1 MKDLLLEPAMCFVT
15 LRMFSPSLL
24 GILMG
29 AFIKIIEAQKLAN
42 WKVYSKQS
50 LNILNKTVYP
60 HYQSNELFTIPA
72 LI

>member
-1 MKDLLLEPAMCFVT
+1 
-15 LRMFSPSLL
+15 
-24 GILMG
+24 MG

-42 WKVYSKQS
+42 WKVHSKQS

-60 HYQSNELFTIPA
+60 HNQSNELFTIPA